1 MKRITKLSCLLFISL
16 LIASCSSDDDDSGNA
31 GFSNTIG
38 YDGDEID
45 VTEAYIVDYGA
56 EEGYYNY
63 DYTLEGTSSDEI
75 SFEFYAELFSI
86 GTESFVAGTFEFYD
100 YNSDEELPD
109 FYYSDSSLEFDGSYL
124 DVVDGDIIVSGNGT
138 TYSISGILTLEDG
151 EVVEINY
158 SGEFSIEIDE

>member
-1 MKRITKLSCLLFISL
+1 MRNCFQQVLNL
-16 LIASCSSDDDDSGNA
+16 
-31 GFSNTIG
+31 
-38 YDGDEID
+38 
-45 VTEAYIVDYGA
+45 
-56 EEGYYNY
+56 
-63 DYTLEGTSSDEI
+63 
-75 SFEFYAELFSI
+75 
-86 GTESFVAGTFEFYD
+86 FVAGTFEFYD